1 MRYSILIPAYKAKY
15 LRECIDSI
23 LAQSCDDFEIII
35 VNDASPENL
44 DAIVKQYSDFRIS
57 YYVNKENCGALH
69 VVDNW
74 NKCLSYAQG
83 DYVICMGD
91 DDMLLPNCLEEY
103 NNLIEQF
110 PTLDIYHGWTLIIDE
125 NSHINDV
132 NDSAAIYES
141 VYSLIYYRLKG
152 RQQYIGD
159 FLYKTSSLR
168 KNGGFYDI
176 PMAWGSD
183 DITCYI
189 SAMDKG
195 IANTQTPVFL
205 YRKTNITL
213 SKSGNM
219 QIQMEG
225 INKTVDWLKKFL
237 ERKPIQEIDTLYYC
251 KIKKTLEKYT
261 RTRKIATINKDLSY
275 NGLANIFFWIFN
287 MKKYNI
293 KRTDIIKSTLLFL
306 TRK

>member
-152 RQQYIGD
+152 RQQYIGTWRRFVKNKNVMR
-159 FLYKTSSLR
+159 FLY
-168 KNGGFYDI
+168 
-176 PMAWGSD
+176 
-183 DITCYI
+183 
-189 SAMDKG
+189 
-195 IANTQTPVFL
+195 
-205 YRKTNITL
+205 
-213 SKSGNM
+213 
-219 QIQMEG
+219 E
-225 INKTVDWLKKFL
+225 
-237 ERKPIQEIDTLYYC
+237 
-251 KIKKTLEKYT
+251 
-261 RTRKIATINKDLSY
+261 
-275 NGLANIFFWIFN
+275 
-287 MKKYNI
+287 
-293 KRTDIIKSTLLFL
+293 
-306 TRK
+306 